1 MKKLNKKI
9 LYILVVC
16 FAFAIIGFSATLIN
30 YSSTPINYNDH
41 KYEFVHVNIFK
52 DSSFLQVTEMLKQAG
67 LVKNKF
73 LFYSLA
79 ITKRPPRSIRAGE
92 YKFNTSMTPSAIID
106 ELLLGENKKH

>member
-9 LYILVVC
+9 LYILVACV
-16 FAFAIIGFSATLIN
+16 AFSIIVFSVVLIN
-30 YSSTPINYNDH
+30 YSSTPINHSDH
-41 KYEFVHVNIFK
+41 IDAFVHINILK
-52 DSSFLQVTEMLKQAG
+52 DSIFLEVTEMLKQAG

-79 ITKRPPRSIRAGE
+79 ITKRSPHSIRAGE

>member
-1 MKKLNKKI
+1 
-9 LYILVVC
+9 
-16 FAFAIIGFSATLIN
+16 
-30 YSSTPINYNDH
+30 
-41 KYEFVHVNIFK
+41 
-52 DSSFLQVTEMLKQAG
+52 MLKQAG

-79 ITKRPPRSIRAGE
+79 ITKRPRRSIRAGE